1 MSMRHKDLIRFGMA
15 AAVCCGLLGQ
25 ARGGAAALSPVPV
38 AFADGE
44 ASAET
49 SLPAPGPEERLLVV
63 RLAFNASPTNN
74 VEFALSTM
82 DGEEELV
89 LGWDYGCEW
98 FARGGRFLEGWLT
111 APAAGGPPSGR
122 RALTLAAVFSR
133 KSGMPV
139 RAALD
144 ADGVAVGFTGPGQEA
159 LLAWLS
165 ALGGHGRPLRVSVT
179 ARGCE
184 TPGQISLTAT
194 FMREG
199 SAVIVR

>member
-1 MSMRHKDLIRFGMA
+1 MSMRHKDLVRVWMA
-15 AAVCCGLLGQ
+15 AAVWCGLLGHV
-25 ARGGAAALSPVPV
+25 RGGAAALSPQPV

-49 SLPAPGPEERLLVV
+49 SLPAPGPDARLLVV
-63 RLAFNASPTNN
+63 RLAFDASPTNN
-74 VEFALSTM
+74 VEFALSTV
-82 DGEEELV
+82 DGEEEVV
-89 LGWDYGCEW
+89 LGYDYGCEW
-98 FARGGRFLEGWLT
+98 FARGGPFLEGWLT
-111 APAAGGPPSGR
+111 APAAGGPSSGR
-122 RALTLAAVFSR
+122 RVLTLAAVFSR

-144 ADGVAVGFTGPGQEA
+144 ADGVAAGFTGPGQEA

-184 TPGQISLTAT
+184 NPGQISLTAA

-199 SAVIVR
+199 SVILVR